1 MTEEKMV
8 AEGGEKAGRPVEG
21 LEQKKKNIKY
31 QKPRLGFL
39 IMKSK
44 MPEVTL
50 FQFYVL

>member
-1 MTEEKMV
+1 MEGEKWRR
-8 AEGGEKAGRPVEG
+8 EKAGRPVEG
-21 LEQKKKNIKY
+21 LEQKKGKESIKY
-31 QKPRLGFL
+31 QKPQTGFL